1 MASARPMTS
10 RGDWLCK
17 SSRWRNSFGVC
28 WFNIVFFKQCQ
39 FILLADWLHSF
50 RSIKRRLHKKLVTR
64 LSQEMCGIQGMSEMP
79 ICSSP
84 QSSLVDLS
92 SFGVGHGTYFYL
104 QLELLEYTCP
114 YPCPTHKIRTQISR
128 AATVVHR
135 YFITGGLP
143 LPPGFRHWPSH
154 FWKSAGT
161 AETFLGMART
171 HSCLSATLL
180 SGSPSHPHIW
190 ETHKSAK
197 ISPNISF
204 TPHLL
209 HFSSSRSI
217 EKGCS
222 VQEKPKYLYSRSSH
236 CVRDQNCVWMI

>member
-1 MASARPMTS
+1 
-10 RGDWLCK
+10 
-17 SSRWRNSFGVC
+17 
-28 WFNIVFFKQCQ
+28 
-39 FILLADWLHSF
+39 
-50 RSIKRRLHKKLVTR
+50 
-64 LSQEMCGIQGMSEMP
+64 MP

-104 QLELLEYTCP
+104 QLELLILVLVLHTKPEPQFQEPQPWCIDTLLQGGY
-114 YPCPTHKIRTQISR
+114 
-128 AATVVHR
+128 R
-135 YFITGGLP
+135 Y
-143 LPPGFRHWPSH
+143 PPGFRHWPSH

-204 TPHLL
+204 TPHVL

-222 VQEKPKYLYSRSSH
+222 VQEKPKYLYSKSSH
-236 CVRDQNCVWMI
+236 CVRDQNCVWMIKFIIGDYCNRLYPSRRWVVK

>member
-114 YPCPTHKIRTQISR
+114 YPCPTHKIRTLISR
-128 AATVVHR
+128 ATTVVHR

-143 LPPGFRHWPSH
+143 LPPWIQ
-154 FWKSAGT
+154 T
-161 AETFLGMART
+161 LTFSLLKICWNCGN
-171 HSCLSATLL
+171 L
-180 SGSPSHPHIW
+180 SGNGTHAFMSECDTAVWLAQPS
-190 ETHKSAK
+190 THLRN
-197 ISPNISF
+197 P
-204 TPHLL
+204 
-209 HFSSSRSI
+209 
-217 EKGCS
+217 
-222 VQEKPKYLYSRSSH
+222 
-236 CVRDQNCVWMI
+236 

>member
-1 MASARPMTS
+1 
-10 RGDWLCK
+10 
-17 SSRWRNSFGVC
+17 
-28 WFNIVFFKQCQ
+28 
-39 FILLADWLHSF
+39 
-50 RSIKRRLHKKLVTR
+50 
-64 LSQEMCGIQGMSEMP
+64 MP

-114 YPCPTHKIRTQISR
+114 YPCPTHKIRTPISR